1 MNQTDKIPDLVE
13 LEVGPSEYCWS
24 QTGPEFTLDLTLWSL
39 CQKSWRKEIISVR
52 EEINEFIHK

>member
-39 CQKSWRKEIISVR
+39 CQKSWRKEEAVCVCVCVCVCV
-52 EEINEFIHK
+52 